1 MGSTQIVVTERPHEP
16 WDLGVFACVGVDPTQ
31 HRFVL
36 LKSRMYCRPVFVP
49 LSQGLIECDSP
60 GVTSSDFAL
69 FPFARVTRPVFPLDA
84 LDIASARING
94 PRLWDSLM
102 ELARIGATPKGGVCR
117 LTLTD
122 LDKQGRDLVTR
133 WAREA
138 GMTVTI
144 DRIGNG
150 FMRRAGR
157 NNSLAPIVTGSHID
171 TQPTG
176 GKFDGNYGVLAGL
189 EVVRTLND
197 LGIETEAPIEVAFW
211 TNEEGSRFVPVMMGS
226 GVFAKAFTLEHAY
239 AATDTEGKSVK
250 GELERIGYIGPQEPG
265 DHPIGAYFETH
276 IEQGPVL
283 EDADVTIGVV
293 SGVLG
298 IRWFDCTVT
307 GMEAH
312 AGPTPMAL
320 RKDAMQVSARIMQ
333 EVVACALRHQPHGR
347 GTVGMVQVFPNSR
360 NVIPGRVKFSIDLR
374 NSTDALVDQMADE
387 VKAFAARAA
396 QESGLEV
403 KIELVSSYPA
413 QVFHADCVDA
423 VGRAAKK
430 LGYSNMP
437 AVSGAGHDAVYMARL
452 APSGMIFIPC
462 KDGISHNEIESAK
475 PEHITAGCNVLLH
488 AMLERAGV
496 V

>member
-1 MGSTQIVVTERPHEP
+1 MDMKTATATHQ
-16 WDLGVFACVGVDPTQ
+16 L
-31 HRFVL
+31 
-36 LKSRMYCRPVFVP
+36 
-49 LSQGLIECDSP
+49 
-60 GVTSSDFAL
+60 
-69 FPFARVTRPVFPLDA
+69 
-84 LDIASARING
+84 RIDG
-94 PRLWDSLM
+94 ERLWASLM

-138 GMTVTI
+138 GMTVSI
-144 DRIGNG
+144 DKIGNV

-157 NNSLAPIVTGSHID
+157 DNSLPPIVTGSHID

-176 GKFDGNYGVLAGL
+176 GKFDGNYGVLAGM

-197 LGIETEAPIEVAFW
+197 HGIETEAPIEVAFW

-239 AATDTEGKSVK
+239 AATDTEGKTVR
-250 GELERIGYIGPQEPG
+250 GELERIGYLGSEEPG
-265 DHPIGAYFETH
+265 AHPIGAYFETH

-283 EDADVTIGVV
+283 EDNDKTIGVV
-293 SGVLG
+293 TGVLG
-298 IRWFDCTVT
+298 IRWYDCVVT

-320 RKDAMQVSARIMQ
+320 RKDALQVAARLMQ
-333 EVVACALRHQPHGR
+333 EVVACAHRHPPHGR
-347 GTVGMVQVFPNSR
+347 GTVGMVQVHPNSR
-360 NVIPGRVKFSIDLR
+360 NVIPGSVKFSIDLR
-374 NSTDALVDQMADE
+374 NASDELCDAMDADIRA
-387 VKAFAARAA
+387 VAARLSRETGLSIRID
-396 QESGLEV
+396 QVSG
-403 KIELVSSYPA
+403 YPA
-413 QVFHADCVDA
+413 QRFHDECVDA
-423 VGRAAKK
+423 VARAAKQ

-462 KDGISHNEIESAK
+462 KDGISHNEIEDAK

-496 V
+496 AG

>member
-1 MGSTQIVVTERPHEP
+1 MNTAT
-16 WDLGVFACVGVDPTQ
+16 
-31 HRFVL
+31 
-36 LKSRMYCRPVFVP
+36 
-49 LSQGLIECDSP
+49 
-60 GVTSSDFAL
+60 
-69 FPFARVTRPVFPLDA
+69 A
-84 LDIASARING
+84 LDIDSLRING
-94 PRLWDSLM
+94 QRLWASLM
-102 ELARIGATPKGGVCR
+102 ELAKIGATPKGGVCR

-122 LDKQGRDLVTR
+122 LDKQGRDLVLG
-133 WAREA
+133 WAKEA

-144 DRIGNG
+144 DKIGNG
-150 FMRRAGR
+150 FMRRSGR
-157 NNSLAPIVTGSHID
+157 NNALPPIVTGSHID

-197 LGIETEAPIEVAFW
+197 HGIETEAPIEVAFW

-239 AATDTEGKSVK
+239 AAKDTEGKSV
-250 GELERIGYIGPQEPG
+250 GDELKRIGYIGEQEPG

-283 EDADVTIGVV
+283 EDHNITIGVV
-293 SGVLG
+293 QGVLG

-320 RKDAMQVSARIMQ
+320 RKDAMQVATHLMQ
-333 EVVACALRHQPHGR
+333 EVVAAALRHTPHGR
-347 GTVGMVQVFPNSR
+347 GTVGMVQVHPNSR

-374 NSTDALVDQMADE
+374 NATDALVDQMADE
-387 VKAFAARAA
+387 VKDYAA
-396 QESGLEV
+396 QLSHKTGLTIQ
-403 KIELVSSYPA
+403 IEQVSSYPA
-413 QVFHADCVDA
+413 QAFHPELIDA
-423 VGRAAKK
+423 VARAAQK

-462 KDGISHNEIESAK
+462 KDGISHNEIEDAK

-488 AMLERAGV
+488 AMLERAGT
-496 V
+496 

>member
-1 MGSTQIVVTERPHEP
+1 MSTVIDR
-16 WDLGVFACVGVDPTQ
+16 
-31 HRFVL
+31 
-36 LKSRMYCRPVFVP
+36 KSRP
-49 LSQGLIECDSP
+49 
-60 GVTSSDFAL
+60 
-69 FPFARVTRPVFPLDA
+69 A
-84 LDIASARING
+84 LDNLRING
-94 PRLWDSLM
+94 QRLWDSLM
-102 ELARIGATPKGGVCR
+102 ELAKIGATPKGGVCR

-122 LDKQGRDLVTR
+122 LDRQGRDLVCK

-144 DRIGNG
+144 DKIGNG

-157 NNSLAPIVTGSHID
+157 NNSLPPIITGSHID

-176 GKFDGNYGVLAGL
+176 GKFDGNYGVLAGI

-197 LGIETEAPIEVAFW
+197 AGIQTEAPIEVAFW

-239 AATDTEGKSVK
+239 AAKDTEGKSVK
-250 GELERIGYIGPQEPG
+250 DELTRIGYVGTEEPG
-265 DHPIGAYFETH
+265 AHPIGTYFETH

-283 EDADVTIGVV
+283 EDNDKTIGVV
-293 SGVLG
+293 TGVLG
-298 IRWFDCTVT
+298 IKWYDCTVN

-320 RKDAMQVSARIMQ
+320 RKDALQVATRLMQ
-333 EVVACALRHQPHGR
+333 EVVAIAHRHPPHGR
-347 GTVGMVQVFPNSR
+347 GTVGMVQVHPNSR

-374 NSTDALVDQMADE
+374 NATDELVDKMD
-387 VKAFAARAA
+387 KDIRAA
-396 QESGLEV
+396 VEKTSKESGLPIT
-403 KIELVSSYPA
+403 IELVSHYPA
-413 QVFHADCVDA
+413 QPFNKDCIEA
-423 VGRAAKK
+423 VGRAAAK

-452 APSGMIFIPC
+452 APAGMIFIPC
-462 KDGISHNEIESAK
+462 KDGISHNEIEDAK

>member
-1 MGSTQIVVTERPHEP
+1 MDMKTQP
-16 WDLGVFACVGVDPTQ
+16 
-31 HRFVL
+31 
-36 LKSRMYCRPVFVP
+36 
-49 LSQGLIECDSP
+49 
-60 GVTSSDFAL
+60 
-69 FPFARVTRPVFPLDA
+69 
-84 LDIASARING
+84 DIANLRVNG
-94 PRLWDSLM
+94 ERLWASLM

-122 LDKQGRDLVTR
+122 LDRQGRDLVLG

-144 DRIGNG
+144 DKIGNG

-157 NNSLAPIVTGSHID
+157 DDSLPPIVTGSHID

-176 GKFDGNYGVLAGL
+176 GKFDGNYGVLAGI

-197 LGIETEAPIEVAFW
+197 AGVTTQAPIEVAWW

-239 AATDTEGKSVK
+239 AATDTDGKTVQ
-250 GELERIGYIGPQEPG
+250 GELARIGYIGEQEPG
-265 DHPIGAYFETH
+265 DHPIGCYFETH

-283 EDADVTIGVV
+283 EDHDKTIGVV
-293 SGVLG
+293 TGVLG
-298 IRWFDCTVT
+298 IRWYDCVVT

-320 RKDAMQVSARIMQ
+320 RKDALQVAAALMQQ
-333 EVVACALRHQPHGR
+333 VVACAHRHPPHGR
-347 GTVGMVQVFPNSR
+347 GTVGMVQVHPNSR

-374 NSTDALVDQMADE
+374 NASDPLCEAMDADIRAV
-387 VKAFAARAA
+387 AARLSA
-396 QESGLEV
+396 ESGLP
-403 KIELVSSYPA
+403 IEITPVSAYPA
-413 QVFHADCVDA
+413 QVFHPDCVNA
-423 VGRAAKK
+423 VARAAEQ

-452 APSGMIFIPC
+452 APAGMIFIPC
-462 KDGISHNEIESAK
+462 KDGISHNEIEDAQ
-475 PEHITAGCNVLLH
+475 PAHITAGCNVLLH

-496 V
+496 VG

>member
-1 MGSTQIVVTERPHEP
+1 MDMKT
-16 WDLGVFACVGVDPTQ
+16 
-31 HRFVL
+31 
-36 LKSRMYCRPVFVP
+36 
-49 LSQGLIECDSP
+49 SP
-60 GVTSSDFAL
+60 SAL
-69 FPFARVTRPVFPLDA
+69 
-84 LDIASARING
+84 RIDG
-94 PRLWDSLM
+94 PRLWSALM
-102 ELARIGATPKGGVCR
+102 ELAAIGATPKGGVCR
-117 LTLTD
+117 LALSE
-122 LDKQGRDLVTR
+122 LDRQGRDLVTR

-144 DRIGNG
+144 DKIGNG

-157 NNSLAPIVTGSHID
+157 NNSLPPIMTGSHID

-197 LGIETEAPIEVAFW
+197 HGIETEAPIEVAFW

-250 GELERIGYIGPQEPG
+250 DELERIGYLGTEEPG
-265 DHPIGAYFETH
+265 AHPIGAYFETH

-283 EDADVTIGVV
+283 EDHGKTIGVV
-293 SGVLG
+293 TGVLG
-298 IRWFDCTVT
+298 VRWYDCVVT
-307 GMEAH
+307 GLEAH

-320 RKDAMQVSARIMQ
+320 RKDALQVATKLMQ
-333 EVVACALRHQPHGR
+333 EVVACAHRHPPHGR

-374 NSTDALVDQMADE
+374 NASEALCDEMDADIRGV
-387 VKAFAARAA
+387 AARLSA
-396 QESGLEV
+396 ESGLPIDI
-403 KIELVSSYPA
+403 KLVTSFPA
-413 QVFHADCVDA
+413 TEFHADCVEA
-423 VGRAAKK
+423 VARATQA
-430 LGYSNMP
+430 LGYSHME
-437 AVSGAGHDAVYMARL
+437 AVSGAGHDALYMAKL
-452 APSGMIFIPC
+452 VPAGMIFIPC
-462 KDGISHNEIESAK
+462 KDGISHNEIEDAQ

-496 V
+496 AS

>member
-1 MGSTQIVVTERPHEP
+1 MNPSAKT
-16 WDLGVFACVGVDPTQ
+16 D
-31 HRFVL
+31 
-36 LKSRMYCRPVFVP
+36 
-49 LSQGLIECDSP
+49 IEN
-60 GVTSSDFAL
+60 L
-69 FPFARVTRPVFPLDA
+69 
-84 LDIASARING
+84 RING
-94 PRLWDSLM
+94 DRLWASLM
-102 ELARIGATPKGGVCR
+102 ELAQIGATPKGGVCR

-144 DRIGNG
+144 DKIGNG
-150 FMRRAGR
+150 FMRRPGR
-157 NNSLAPIVTGSHID
+157 NNNLPPIMTGSHID

-176 GKFDGNYGVLAGL
+176 GKFDGNYGVLAGI

-197 LGIETEAPIEVAFW
+197 NGIETEAPIEVAFW

-239 AATDTEGKSVK
+239 AATDTEGKTVK
-250 GELERIGYIGPQEPG
+250 GELERIGYIGDQEPG

-283 EDADVTIGVV
+283 EDNDKTIGVV

-320 RKDAMQVSARIMQ
+320 RKDAMLAATRIMQ
-333 EVVACALRHQPHGR
+333 DVVAAAHRHPPHGR

-374 NSTDALVDQMADE
+374 NSTDALVDAMAAE
-387 VKAFAARAA
+387 VKAFADQVAKEHDV
-396 QESGLEV
+396 QV
-403 KIELVSSYPA
+403 HIEMVSSYPA
-413 QVFHADCVDA
+413 QLFQPECVEA
-423 VGRAAKK
+423 VGRAAAK
-430 LGYSNMP
+430 LGYSHMP
-437 AVSGAGHDAVYMARL
+437 AVSGAGHDAVYMAKL

-462 KDGISHNEIESAK
+462 KDGISHNEIEDAK
-475 PEHITAGCNVLLH
+475 PEHIEAGCNVLLH
-488 AMLERAGV
+488 AMLERAGT
-496 V
+496 

>member
-1 MGSTQIVVTERPHEP
+1 MNTAVAEP
-16 WDLGVFACVGVDPTQ
+16 KTTIDNL
-31 HRFVL
+31 
-36 LKSRMYCRPVFVP
+36 
-49 LSQGLIECDSP
+49 
-60 GVTSSDFAL
+60 
-69 FPFARVTRPVFPLDA
+69 
-84 LDIASARING
+84 RING
-94 PRLWDSLM
+94 DRLWASLM
-102 ELARIGATPKGGVCR
+102 ELAKIGATDKGGVCR

-122 LDKQGRDLVTR
+122 LDKQGRDLVLG

-138 GMTVTI
+138 GMEVTI

-150 FMRRAGR
+150 FMRRPGR
-157 NNSLAPIVTGSHID
+157 NNSLPPIVTGSHID

-176 GKFDGNYGVLAGL
+176 GKFDGNYGVLAGI

-197 LGIETEAPIEVAFW
+197 HGIQTEAPIEVAFW

-239 AATDTEGKSVK
+239 AAKDTAGKSVK
-250 GELERIGYIGPQEPG
+250 EELERIGYIGPQEPG

-283 EDADVTIGVV
+283 EDNDITIGVV

-298 IRWFDCTVT
+298 IRWYDCTVT

-320 RKDAMQVSARIMQ
+320 RKDAMQVAAKIMQ
-333 EVVACALRHQPHGR
+333 EVVAAALRYPPHGR
-347 GTVGMVQVFPNSR
+347 GTVGMVHVFPNSR
-360 NVIPGRVKFSIDLR
+360 NVIPGRVKFSVDLR
-374 NSTDALVDQMADE
+374 NATDALVDGMADE
-387 VKAFAARAA
+387 VKAFAAKLAA
-396 QESGLEV
+396 ETGLSV
-403 KIELVSSYPA
+403 DIQPSSAYPA
-413 QVFHADCVDA
+413 QQFHPDCVEA

-437 AVSGAGHDAVYMARL
+437 TVSGAGHDAVYMAQL
-452 APSGMIFIPC
+452 APAGMIFIPC
-462 KDGISHNEIESAK
+462 KDGISHNEIEDAK

-488 AMLERAGV
+488 AMLERAGT
-496 V
+496 